1 MQVVH
6 SKFQDLVP
14 KRIELDDPEL
24 QRPDEDRIKE
34 VSIKCILILILI
46 LIIQYYCSCSCAVR
60 CLTEGM
66 LNLHS

>member
-24 QRPDEDRIKE
+24 QRPDEDKIKE
-34 VSIKCILILILI
+34 VTDCILSVTQCNSNL
-46 LIIQYYCSCSCAVR
+46 
-60 CLTEGM
+60 CL
-66 LNLHS
+66 